1 MLFTIMNSFKKTLL
15 LSALVALFVAAFTS
29 CREDSI
35 FSPEPSEEGMAGGI
49 TFRCSDMLETFV
61 GENNPAGTRA
71 AASKNPEE
79 KAINTLHVFFFDYET
94 GALLETEEYDNFNS
108 YQKVS
113 NTNFIKIPTGE
124 GVSETFKNNFKSV
137 HIVAIANIDA
147 TDEAADYTG
156 DANKFYT
163 KYSTDGRI
171 QKAGRDAGGE
181 VHEIDNYSK
190 LKEWIYYPRIRMN
203 EDGSGDISKL
213 PDAGMPM
220 IGELGNKDLDQK
232 AVDLSERPANTIM
245 VNLTALMAKVNVSVK
260 LDPDQSTDQW
270 PLLKITG
277 YGVRNMP
284 IAVPFV
290 QPTCKV
296 KSGVITDSIK
306 PTSYHD
312 YFERYDVT
320 TSPMYHKK
328 INEIPDDA
336 TVDACDDSEHE
347 FLTDANVMI
356 NKDSEA
362 VTFSYYT
369 FENINLPD
377 YNAKRAKPEYSEE
390 DADDAFNDDL
400 TVNYPAG
407 IREEDK
413 QRWKSTFAYSD
424 RASAMILKGQ
434 YTNHQGLTYNA
445 QFTVYLGCT
454 VGVEDP
460 NIDFRVKRNHQYDN
474 NVVIHGLDYIRNS
487 SDEVYN
493 FDGRVNV
500 VDENPFYLA
509 IVNERKVDAHATALP
524 MDVWFML
531 REAGNGNVDDVPWN
545 SEIKFTIRNHDTK
558 DGYWLRME
566 KVTREE
572 MASDDR
578 PTGGLPPFY
587 AGKGARKYFTTD
599 LVTNTLKDNWE
610 MTIDGDTDGSRS
622 RIYFYIDENVPANDD
637 VNTTDKTAS
646 NYYGD
651 RTATIDIVYTRT
663 DEHGDILDKR
673 ERSIEIEQR
682 ALLKVSGTWTGNDN
696 STDDIKTTWMEYYEE
711 YLAHN
716 DPLDRHEMPGE
727 FYTGLPWGLRGKVVY
742 TANFFSSDFAG
753 RFKNPEGTNIEY
765 FYRVYY
771 KIGGFAMTEWAIN
784 KSGKSV
790 ADDVKLFNTK
800 EPTSA
805 FHYCFGKNKRNNQGV
820 PVVSSSNNY
829 QTAKG
834 WYMPGIR
841 ELEKALVDYY
851 GIFPEFRGNYY
862 WSAACAESGNNNARA
877 TKVIMNGD
885 KPKYE
890 NSGTGDNGCID
901 RDKSLRI
908 RAFYRV
914 D

>member
-1 MLFTIMNSFKKTLL
+1 MNSLKKYIR
-15 LSALVALFVAAFTS
+15 LSAIVAFFIAALTS
-29 CREDSI
+29 CREDDI
-35 FSPEPSEEGMAGGI
+35 FNPTPSDEGVAGGI

-61 GENNPAGTRA
+61 GDHNPAGTRA

-79 KAINTLHVFFFDYET
+79 KAINTLHVFFFDYTT
-94 GALLETEEYDNFNS
+94 GELLEAEDYDNFNS

-113 NTNFIKIPTGE
+113 NTNFIKIPTGD
-124 GVSETFKNNFKSV
+124 GVSDTFKKNFTNV
-137 HIVAIANIDA
+137 RIVAIANIDA
-147 TDEAADYTG
+147 TDDAADYSG
-156 DANKFYT
+156 DANKFHT

-171 QKAGRDAGGE
+171 QKAGRDAGGDAY
-181 VHEIDNYSK
+181 EINNYSD
-190 LKEWIYYPRIRMN
+190 LKDWIYYPRIRMN
-203 EDGSGDISKL
+203 EDGTGDISKL

-220 IGELGNKDLDQK
+220 IGESDGPL
-232 AVDLSERPANTIM
+232 DLSKKPEGETFI
-245 VNLTALMAKVNVSVK
+245 VNMTALMAKVNVSVK
-260 LDPDQSTDQW
+260 LDPDQYTDDY

-284 IAVPFV
+284 VAVPFI
-290 QPTCKV
+290 QPTGEV
-296 KSGVITDSIK
+296 REGVSKGK
-306 PTSYHD
+306 PGEYED
-312 YFERYDVT
+312 YFKMYDVT
-320 TSPMYHKK
+320 DVPMFHKGDSPVGSTHF
-328 INEIPDDA
+328 
-336 TVDACDDSEHE
+336 VCDDEAHE
-347 FLTDANVMI
+347 FMTTANVMI
-356 NKDSEA
+356 NKDSSDDA
-362 VTFSYYT
+362 ATFSYYT

-377 YNAKRAKPEYSEE
+377 YSAKRANGEE
-390 DADDAFNDDL
+390 AFDADLNPM
-400 TVNYPAG
+400 YPDKVSD
-407 IREEDK
+407 EDK

-424 RASAMILKGQ
+424 RASAMILKGE
-434 YTNHQGLTYNA
+434 YTTHQGLTYKA
-445 QFTVYLGCT
+445 QFTVYMGCT

-460 NIDFRVKRNHQYDN
+460 NIDFMVKRNHQYDN
-474 NVVIHGLDYIRNS
+474 NIVIHGLDYIRNS
-487 SDEVYN
+487 DDEVYN

-500 VDENPFYLA
+500 VDDNPLYLA

-531 REAGNGNVDDVPWN
+531 REDGNGNIDDVPWN
-545 SEIKFTIRNHDTK
+545 SEVKFTIRDHDNAK
-558 DGYWLRME
+558 GNWLRME
-566 KVTREE
+566 KVTRAE
-572 MASDDR
+572 MAHDDV
-578 PTGGLPPFY
+578 PSGGLAPFS
-587 AGKGARKYFTTD
+587 AGKGARPYFTTD

-622 RIYFYIDENVPANDD
+622 RIYFYIDENVPENDNVD
-637 VNTTDKTAS
+637 TENKNAA

-651 RTATIDIVYTRT
+651 RTATIDIEYTRT
-663 DEHGDILDKR
+663 DENGDVLDKR
-673 ERSIEIEQR
+673 VRTLEIEQK

-696 STDDIKTTWMEYYEE
+696 STDNIKTTWMEYYEE
-711 YLAHN
+711 YLTHN

-742 TANFFSSDFAG
+742 TANPFSSDFSG
-753 RFKNPEGTNIEY
+753 RFKNPEGSNY
-765 FYRVYY
+765 DYYYRVYY

-820 PVVSSSNNY
+820 PVVSSSNDY
-829 QTAKG
+829 ETAKG

-862 WSAACAESGNNNARA
+862 WSAACAESGNNDARA

-885 KPKYE
+885 NPKYE
-890 NSGTGDNGCID
+890 NSGTGNNGCQD
-901 RDKSLRI
+901 RDNSLRI

>member
-1 MLFTIMNSFKKTLL
+1 
-15 LSALVALFVAAFTS
+15 
-29 CREDSI
+29 
-35 FSPEPSEEGMAGGI
+35 MAGGI

-171 QKAGRDAGGE
+171 QKDGRDAGGE

-245 VNLTALMAKVNVSVK
+245 VNLTALMAKVNVSVE
-260 LDPDQSTDQW
+260 LDPDQYTDDY

-290 QPTCKV
+290 QPTG
-296 KSGVITDSIK
+296 GVNAGQTKGK
-306 PTSYHD
+306 PADYED
-312 YFERYDVT
+312 YFTKYDVT
-320 TSPMYHKK
+320 NVSMFHKGDSPVGSTHF
-328 INEIPDDA
+328 
-336 TVDACDDSEHE
+336 VCDDEAHE
-347 FLTDANVMI
+347 FLTPANVMI

-545 SEIKFTIRNHDTK
+545 SEIKFTIRNHNTK
-558 DGYWLRME
+558 DGNWLRME
-566 KVTREE
+566 KVTRKE

-682 ALLKVSGTWTGNDN
+682 ALLKVSGTWTGNDGKESVDFDEN
-696 STDDIKTTWMEYYEE
+696 NYVTWIEYYEE
-711 YLAHN
+711 YLSHS
-716 DPLDRHEMPGE
+716 DPLDRHEMKGE
-727 FYTGLPWGLRGKVVY
+727 LYTGLEWGLDNYNVY
-742 TANFFSSDFAG
+742 LQFEGWSEVG
-753 RFKNPEGTNIEY
+753 YKNPEKPSNKLHADWY
-765 FYRVYY
+765 WKVYY
-771 KIGGFAMTEWAIN
+771 KTGAFEMTKWIFERSNIP
-784 KSGKSV
+784 SV
-790 ADDVKLFNTK
+790 NTVKLYNQTA
-800 EPTSA
+800 PASA
-805 FHYCFGKNKRNNQGV
+805 FHYCYGKNKRQADGKV
-820 PVVSSSNNY
+820 ALSG
-829 QTAKG
+829 KRG

-841 ELEKALVDYY
+841 ELELALVYY
-851 GIFPEFRGNYY
+851 YDLFPDFRGNLY
-862 WSAACAESGNNNARA
+862 WSASAADEMSGLISGAPGNYARA
-877 TKVIMNGD
+877 TSVTVKDGKVS
-885 KPKYE
+885 YA
-890 NSGTGDNGCID
+890 NSTSSNDAGY
-901 RDKSLRI
+901 I
-908 RAFYRV
+908 RRNEYHRVRTFYRTN
-914 D
+914 